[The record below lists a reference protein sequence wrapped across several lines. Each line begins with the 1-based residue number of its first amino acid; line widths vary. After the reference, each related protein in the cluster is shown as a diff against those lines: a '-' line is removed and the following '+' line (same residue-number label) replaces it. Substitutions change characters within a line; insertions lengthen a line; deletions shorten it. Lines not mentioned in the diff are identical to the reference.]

1 MNELLERLEQLPFWS
16 HLSDD
21 EKQMTESLSVIR
33 DFDKGNI
40 LHAMDKDC
48 LGLAVVLK
56 GSVRAYMMSEEGR
69 EITLYHILEG
79 EWDVLTASC
88 IMYQITFDTQ
98 MVIEEDSRI
107 MVVPTT
113 ALARLKEENVY
124 VRSFIYESL
133 TERFSD
139 VMWTMQQILFYG
151 IDQRIAAFLVHRGME
166 QGCFSAKAMEA
177 FDAEKT
183 RPGVDRTSGS
193 GRGSDQKSGSDRKSD
208 LDHGSNKKSGLNQS
222 AGLDKKSGVDQ
233 KPGVDQSSGP
243 AEIPDCPEIR
253 VTHEEIARE
262 ISTAREVV
270 ARIIKNF
277 IKDGLIETGRGKI
290 KIKDPKGLYQ
300 LAEDLL

>member
-1 MNELLERLEQLPFWS
+1 MNEVLEQLEKMPFWG
-16 HLSDD
+16 HLSED
-21 EKQMTESLSVIR
+21 EKERTSALTQIR
-33 DFDKGNI
+33 DFKKGNI

-69 EITLYHILEG
+69 EITLYHIMEG
-79 EWDVLTASC
+79 EYDVLTASC

-107 MVVPTT
+107 MVIPTT
-113 ALARLKEENVY
+113 ALARLKEENIF

-139 VMWTMQQILFYG
+139 VMWTIQQILFYG
-151 IDQRIAAFLVHRGME
+151 IDQRIAAFLVHKGMD
-166 QGCFSAKAMEA
+166 QGCFSTKAMES
-177 FDAEKT
+177 FDQVGAAQN
-183 RPGVDRTSGS
+183 SG
-193 GRGSDQKSGSDRKSD
+193 GD
-208 LDHGSNKKSGLNQS
+208 
-222 AGLDKKSGVDQ
+222 A
-233 KPGVDQSSGP
+233 
-243 AEIPDCPEIR
+243 PDCPEIR

-270 ARIIKNF
+270 ARIIKSF
-277 IKDGLIETGRGKI
+277 IKDGLIETGRGRI
-290 KIKDPKGLYQ
+290 KIRDPRGLYE